1 MASSWMTTV
10 LGIIVLI
17 GDIGNLVTV
26 SIEKQG
32 IPTNATQWFYTL
44 SGLATGVGLL
54 VAKQFNVSNSPHPA
68 APVVVTPTLMKTPN
82 PSALPPAGGHTTA

>member
-1 MASSWMTTV
+1 MAASWMTTV

-26 SIEKQG
+26 SIEQNG

-44 SGLATGVGLL
+44 SGLATGIGLL

-68 APVVVTPTLMKTPN
+68 APITVPAAAMATPN
-82 PSALPPAGGHTTA
+82 PSEPAKP